1 MDSKK
6 ILMILGL
13 IFLLYLISRII
24 SIHFVKTIP
33 TTTTT
38 TTKVVYRNP
47 VGTNIHVVPP
57 PPHPYYNPYKAQYYN
72 SSI

>member
-1 MDSKK
+1 
-6 ILMILGL
+6 MILGL

-33 TTTTT
+33 TTTT
-38 TTKVVYRNP
+38 KVVYRNP
-47 VGTNIHVVPP
+47 VGTNIHVVPPPP